1 MSGWPETRRQLAT
14 QLRPYWPFRDELTV
28 DDGIIMKSDRIVIP
42 LRARSEILAKLHLAH
57 HGVEKTRLRA
67 RSCVYWININCDIE
81 NMIQRCDICQ
91 RELFA
96 QPSEP
101 LMQHEVP
108 SRPWQVVGTDL
119 FSISRNNYL
128 IIGDYYSKFPFVE
141 LIEGRATSDMIVKLT
156 KRIFSEQGVPDRVVS
171 YNGGHFDS
179 QAYKL
184 FAKAWGFEHVTSSP
198 HYPRSNGFVERQ
210 IQTIKRTLK
219 KVASARVDTDMAM
232 LILRSTPIDH
242 HLPSP
247 AEMLNARKMRANLP
261 VKILNAH
268 PEKGAISER
277 LFERQRQQKV
287 YHDQGAIAQLTPL
300 VRGQPVRIQHHVTG
314 KWNQATIETVRP
326 EPRSY
331 DVRTASGGVLR
342 RNRVQIRRSHETR
355 PITES
360 WANIDITD
368 AELGLTGYVMFRK
381 DRIGRRGGGVILYVK
396 ESIQAYEIKLEREAD
411 CDEAVWCK
419 IVSGNSKL
427 TIGLVYR
434 SPNINEEDNTKIK
447 NAIKEVS
454 KGECIIMGDFN
465 HGHIQ
470 WNSLESTGIEDQ
482 QFLCLIQD
490 SFLTQHVLEPTR
502 GENVLDIV
510 LSSQKELVDNVKIF
524 EPLGNSDHN
533 QIHFDINVKSE
544 SKNKKTY
551 KRNFHKGNYKDM
563 RKYLAQLDWNNMLMN
578 KTAIECWNILKYEI
592 ESIIDKFVPFRKQG
606 KRCRKKHLSKEAI
619 RKIMLKQ
626 TMWRVYRRTRKEED
640 YAKYK
645 EALNAATTEIRQSKR
660 SYEQKLACNIKND
673 SKSFYAYVRSK
684 QNVQDKVGPLEDS
697 AGNIISQGFLMA
709 EDLNGYFSSVFT
721 KEDISSLPVADAK
734 FQGAKSE
741 YLGPL
746 VVTPELVAK
755 KIRAMKDNKSPGVD
769 GIPPKLLME
778 TVDQISIPLARVF
791 NLSLKEGVV
800 PFEWK
805 EANIIPLFKKG
816 SRNKSENY
824 RPESLT
830 SVICKLLERLIKD
843 HMVDFLVKHKLL
855 NSSQH
860 GFLKAR
866 SCLTNMLCFLEE
878 ITKWIDVG
886 SPVDIIYLDFQK
898 AFDKVPHQRLLLKLK
913 AHGIGDSITDWIE
926 QWLTDR
932 RQRVV
937 VDGEVSNW
945 KSVLS
950 GVPQGSVLGP
960 ILFLIYINDLDDSIT
975 SNVLKF
981 ADDTKLFRKV
991 NTDGDK
997 QHLQNDLDRLVKWS
1011 GFRAVWY
1018 CSFKG

>member
-1 MSGWPETRRQLAT
+1 MCSTSC
-14 QLRPYWPFRDELTV
+14 V
-28 DDGIIMKSDRIVIP
+28 KKN
-42 LRARSEILAKLHLAH
+42 KLH
-57 HGVEKTRLRA
+57 
-67 RSCVYWININCDIE
+67 I
-81 NMIQRCDICQ
+81 
-91 RELFA
+91 
-96 QPSEP
+96 
-101 LMQHEVP
+101 
-108 SRPWQVVGTDL
+108 
-119 FSISRNNYL
+119 
-128 IIGDYYSKFPFVE
+128 
-141 LIEGRATSDMIVKLT
+141 
-156 KRIFSEQGVPDRVVS
+156 
-171 YNGGHFDS
+171 
-179 QAYKL
+179 
-184 FAKAWGFEHVTSSP
+184 
-198 HYPRSNGFVERQ
+198 
-210 IQTIKRTLK
+210 TLN
-219 KVASARVDTDMAM
+219 T
-232 LILRSTPIDH
+232 LLYIL
-242 HLPSP
+242 
-247 AEMLNARKMRANLP
+247 
-261 VKILNAH
+261 
-268 PEKGAISER
+268 
-277 LFERQRQQKV
+277 
-287 YHDQGAIAQLTPL
+287 
-300 VRGQPVRIQHHVTG
+300 
-314 KWNQATIETVRP
+314 
-326 EPRSY
+326 
-331 DVRTASGGVLR
+331 
-342 RNRVQIRRSHETR
+342 
-355 PITES
+355 
-360 WANIDITD
+360 
-368 AELGLTGYVMFRK
+368 
-381 DRIGRRGGGVILYVK
+381 
-396 ESIQAYEIKLEREAD
+396 
-411 CDEAVWCK
+411 
-419 IVSGNSKL
+419 
-427 TIGLVYR
+427 
-434 SPNINEEDNTKIK
+434 
-447 NAIKEVS
+447 
-454 KGECIIMGDFN
+454 
-465 HGHIQ
+465 
-470 WNSLESTGIEDQ
+470 
-482 QFLCLIQD
+482 
-490 SFLTQHVLEPTR
+490 
-502 GENVLDIV
+502 
-510 LSSQKELVDNVKIF
+510 
-524 EPLGNSDHN
+524 
-533 QIHFDINVKSE
+533 
-544 SKNKKTY
+544 
-551 KRNFHKGNYKDM
+551 
-563 RKYLAQLDWNNMLMN
+563 
-578 KTAIECWNILKYEI
+578 
-592 ESIIDKFVPFRKQG
+592 
-606 KRCRKKHLSKEAI
+606 
-619 RKIMLKQ
+619 
-626 TMWRVYRRTRKEED
+626 

-816 SRNKSENY
+816 SRNKSDNY
-824 RPESLT
+824 RPVSLT

-1011 GFRAVWY
+1011 EKWQMLFNFGKCKCLHTGHGNLNVNYKMGDTVLGTTVKEKDLGVTISADMKVSEQCGIAASKGNQILGLIRRNITYKGKKLIIPLYKAIVRPHLEYCIQAWRPYRKKDIDTLERIQRRATKMIPELRDLSYEERLKECGLTTLETRRLRGDQIEVFKILNGY
-1018 CSFKG
+1018 EIIDRNMFFSLKKDSRTRGHEVKLVKDQCRLDIRKHSFSQRTINEWNKLSTDCVTASSVNMFKNKVDTYLRRAGYK